1 MNIKTKALS
10 LTTSATIWLIVVIT
24 LSAELSSPL
33 KNFLTN
39 LTGHHWVTKGVA
51 TASFFVLLYLIIA
64 RFTEEASNIKKETV
78 YVLWSSI
85 LGGLVIFIFYLWH
98 FFFA

>member
-10 LTTSATIWLIVVIT
+10 LTTSATIWFIVILT
-24 LSAELSSPL
+24 LSAELSKPL
-33 KNFLTN
+33 KDFLAN

-51 TASFFVLLYLIIA
+51 AAVFFVFLYFIIA
-64 RFTEEASNIKKETV
+64 RSTEEASNIKKETM